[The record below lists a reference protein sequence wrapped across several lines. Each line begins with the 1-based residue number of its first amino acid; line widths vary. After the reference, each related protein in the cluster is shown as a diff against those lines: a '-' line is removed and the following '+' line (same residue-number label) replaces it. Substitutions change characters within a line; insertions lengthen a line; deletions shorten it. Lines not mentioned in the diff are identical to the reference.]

1 MARPS
6 DREYKLQHQIKE
18 LKAQVERL
26 EVENARLKKQIDKA
40 QAKEE
45 PKHKKQVKHAGGC
58 PVCESPIKVTDLPF
72 GKLRLCSAQ
81 CGWRKV
87 DKQD

>member
-6 DREYKLQHQIKE
+6 DREYKLQHQIRE
-18 LKAQVERL
+18 LREQVEKL
-26 EVENARLKKQIDKA
+26 EVENARLKKQIEKT

-45 PKHKKQVKHAGGC
+45 PKKKVKHAGGC

-72 GKLRLCSAQ
+72 GKLRICTAA
-81 CGWRKV
+81 CGWKKV
-87 DKQD
+87 EHGNN

>member
-6 DREYKLQHQIKE
+6 DREYKLQHQIRE
-18 LKAQVERL
+18 LREQVEKL
-26 EVENARLKKQIDKA
+26 EVENARLKKQIEKT

-45 PKHKKQVKHAGGC
+45 PKAKKVKHAGGC
-58 PVCESPIKVTDLPF
+58 PVCEAPIKVTDLPF

-87 DKQD
+87 DGNN